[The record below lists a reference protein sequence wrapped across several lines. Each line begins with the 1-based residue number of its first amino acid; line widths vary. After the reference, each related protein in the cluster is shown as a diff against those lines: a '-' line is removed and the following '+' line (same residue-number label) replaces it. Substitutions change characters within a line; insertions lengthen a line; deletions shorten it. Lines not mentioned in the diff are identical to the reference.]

1 MDGPS
6 PHMAMPLQQRDASP
20 LPVGETNRASR
31 AQNSQAALD
40 VVRLGR
46 LIERTRGSP
55 QIAIGLIDGP
65 VALDHPHLAA
75 AAVRSV
81 STDIASA
88 CSSASSE
95 ACRHGTLVA
104 GALVGAR
111 DSGAPAIC
119 PDCTLLIRPIFLEA
133 QSARGQVPTASVEEV
148 AAAIVETIDAGASIL
163 NLSVAVAEP
172 STRAE
177 RRMHEALDYAA
188 RRGVIVVAA
197 AGNQG
202 TLGSSAITRHLWV
215 ISVTACDLK
224 GKPMA
229 DSTLSHSAGKRGLAA
244 PGEGIVSLAPEATM
258 QWFSG
263 TSAAAPFVTGSIAL
277 LKSLF
282 PAATGGQLRFAIT
295 GSDAPRRATVIPPLL
310 DAFGAYQRMS
320 WRKAQATT

>member
-1 MDGPS
+1 MDAPAPS
-6 PHMAMPLQQRDASP
+6 MLTPLRQGEVAP
-20 LPVGETNRASR
+20 PVGAKTSR
-31 AQNSQAALD
+31 APPPQDSHAAIDL
-40 VVRLGR
+40 VRLGP
-46 LIERTRGSP
+46 LIERTRGAP
-55 QIAIGLIDGP
+55 QVAIGLIDGP

-81 STDIASA
+81 STTSVST
-88 CSSASSE
+88 CSSAGSE

-111 DSGAPAIC
+111 ESGAPAIC

-133 QSARGQVPTASVEEV
+133 QSALGQVPTASVDEV
-148 AAAIVETIDAGASIL
+148 AVAIVETIDAGASVL

-177 RRMHEALDYAA
+177 LRMHEALDYAA

-202 TLGSSAITRHLWV
+202 TLGSSAITRHPWV
-215 ISVTACDLK
+215 ITVIACDLQ
-224 GKPMA
+224 GRPMA

-244 PGEGIVSLAPEATM
+244 PGEGVVSLAPEATL
-258 QWFSG
+258 QSFSG
-263 TSAAAPFVTGSIAL
+263 TSAATPFVTGAIAL

-282 PAATGGQLRFAIT
+282 PAAPGGQLRLAVT
-295 GSDAPRRATVIPPLL
+295 GPDAPRRMNLVPPLL
-310 DAFGAYQRMS
+310 DGLAAYQRIS
-320 WRKAQATT
+320 WRRARAAT